1 MTNTMMIALIV
12 LTVIAVLFLAL
23 ALVFAALN
31 IYEERLISQGRLL
44 DSRPA
49 WLEKAMDI
57 FCI

>member
-1 MTNTMMIALIV
+1 MTNAMMIAMIV
-12 LTVIAVLFLAL
+12 LAVIAVLFFAL

-44 DSRPA
+44 DRRPA

>member
-1 MTNTMMIALIV
+1 MMIALVILTIV
-12 LTVIAVLFLAL
+12 AVLFLAF